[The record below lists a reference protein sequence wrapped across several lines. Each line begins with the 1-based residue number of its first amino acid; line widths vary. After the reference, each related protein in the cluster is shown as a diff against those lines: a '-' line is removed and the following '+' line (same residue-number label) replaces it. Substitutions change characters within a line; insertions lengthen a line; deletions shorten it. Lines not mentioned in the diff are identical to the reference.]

1 MKRQINLLDVANN
14 NEIRMPRVSYYIYIY
29 SIPFFTHEKLMQN

>member
-1 MKRQINLLDVANN
+1 MYRILQVKINLVCLD
-14 NEIRMPRVSYYIYIY
+14 RDY